1 MTDTPTPAA
10 SGDQAEPSRDRA
22 VPSRARAL
30 LLAAAIGGALSN
42 FGILFIAARS
52 LGTREN
58 TEFLVFWSLLFGAFG
73 VLSGVQNETT
83 RASSRPSPVGA
94 RVFATTGIIG
104 VGALVLIGAT
114 APMWAPVMLPRTA
127 LMGGLLLAIIGLLY
141 PLYVTLV
148 GALGGARRWEEYA
161 WAPMI
166 EVVLRVGL
174 VLIAAAVGLRL
185 VGFEVASA
193 AAVLTL
199 GVMLVLFPSARRAL
213 GARSDVPL
221 GRSLRNALLAMSS
234 TACTAV
240 LVTGYSAL
248 VALTNPPASMPGM
261 DPVAATTLTGACML
275 AVSLTRAPIMMPLT
289 AFVGVAISAFT
300 EHTGTVAAAVRK
312 PFLLLGALGLAG
324 AVAAWQ
330 IGPWALRLFRPEYDL
345 PGWYFAVLT
354 ASSVLMAWLT
364 ILGALALATGHHVLY
379 VAGWGI
385 ASASAVVCL
394 LLPLHL
400 LVTTSL
406 SLSVG
411 PALGCALL
419 AVALSRA
426 PRGAVDPEAT
436 SAAP

>member
-10 SGDQAEPSRDRA
+10 SGDQAAPSRDRA

-30 LLAAAIGGALSN
+30 LLVAAIGGALSN

-52 LGTREN
+52 LGAQEN

-83 RASSRPSPVGA
+83 RATSRPSRTGA

-114 APMWAPVMLPRTA
+114 SPLWAPVMLPRTT

-174 VLIAAAVGLRL
+174 VLIAAAAGLRL
-185 VGFEVASA
+185 AGFEAASA
-193 AAVLTL
+193 TAVLTL
-199 GVMLVLFPSARRAL
+199 AVMLALFPSARRAL

-248 VALTNPPASMPGM
+248 VALTNPPASMAGM

-324 AVAAWQ
+324 AGAAWP

-379 VAGWGI
+379 VVGWGI
-385 ASASAVVCL
+385 ASVSAVVCL
-394 LLPLHL
+394 LLPLPL

-426 PRGAVDPEAT
+426 PRRAVDPGAT